1 MERLSGVLKNH
12 DWGSPTAIPEFLGVE
27 PDGNPWA
34 EVWFGAHPLG
44 PSPVAADKDLAQL
57 IEEDAQR
64 TLGPST
70 LHSLGNEL
78 PYLVKLIAPA
88 MSLSLQV
95 HPNRVKAAG
104 GFGWEEST
112 GIPQDDRAR
121 SFPDA
126 THKPEILYALTPV
139 DALIGFSVRRQARR
153 RLEGLDTTLSSR
165 LHRRLMLAA
174 GRGLRPVVSWIL
186 DPEDGPTPDE
196 INQFAAACTKRLEEG
211 GSPDPYIDE
220 TMGRLQQQFPG
231 DPGIVIAFL
240 MNHAHLQPGDA
251 VFVPTGTIHAY
262 QHGLGL
268 EVMAN
273 SDNVVR
279 AGLTSKH
286 VDRDLFLD
294 LALFDGLPATRIA
307 PEHPVPGID
316 MFRSPVEDFELAI
329 ASPTGSPL
337 PVPGTGP
344 RILVGLG
351 GTPTVETR
359 QESIVLPQ
367 GHAVFVGD
375 AEGQIVLHGDGRVA
389 AITVP

>member
-1 MERLSGVLKNH
+1 MSGVLKTH
-12 DWGSPTAIPEFLGVE
+12 DWGSVTAIPEFLGVQ
-27 PDGNPWA
+27 PDGRPWA

-44 PSPVAADKDLAQL
+44 PSRLTPNTDLAAL
-57 IEEDAQR
+57 IREDTLR

-70 LHSLGNEL
+70 LHWLGDEL

-95 HPNRVKAAG
+95 HPNRMKAASG
-104 GFGWEEST
+104 YGQEESE
-112 GIPQDDRAR
+112 GIPQGDRSR

-153 RLEGLDTTLSSR
+153 RLEGLDTALSSR

-186 DPEDGPTPDE
+186 DPEDGPTPAE
-196 INQFAAACTKRLEEG
+196 INQFAAACTERLEAAE
-211 GSPDPYIDE
+211 SPDPYIDQ
-220 TMGRLQQQFPG
+220 TMGALQKDFPG
-231 DPGIVIAFL
+231 DPGIIIAFL
-240 MNHAHLQPGDA
+240 MNHAHLRPGDA

-262 QHGLGL
+262 QYGLGL

-294 LALFDGLPATRIA
+294 LALFDGMPATRIA
-307 PEHPVPGID
+307 PEHPVPGVNL
-316 MFRSPVEDFELAI
+316 FRSPVEDFELAI

-359 QESIVLPQ
+359 KASESLPQ
-367 GHAVFVGD
+367 GSAVFVGD
-375 AEGQIVLHGDGRVA
+375 AEGQIVLHGEGRVA
-389 AITVP
+389 VVTVP